1 MATMTRSVGAAITDA
16 QRKEFVDALRE
27 LSTETGVDGV
37 PRLVAL
43 FQKRHGD
50 VGQSRAQLT
59 SIAREALSTKAE
71 KQVLTF
77 PQSHSGGTVHASA
90 KDQVWQADTASMYTF
105 GDSPDTRG
113 YFMIAVDVF
122 ALCTRRACQGG
133 VDGRGHAHFQRLAHD
148 TDAGH

>member
-1 MATMTRSVGAAITDA
+1 MATITEA
-16 QRKEFVDALRE
+16 ERKEFVDAFRE
-27 LSTETGVDGV
+27 LPTETGVDGV

-43 FQKRHGD
+43 FAKRNGD
-50 VGQSRAQLT
+50 VGLSSAQLT
-59 SIAREALSTKAE
+59 GIAREALGTKAE

-77 PQSHSGGTVHASA
+77 PQGHSGGAVHASA

-122 ALCTRRACQGG
+122 TRF
-133 VDGRGHAHFQRLAHD
+133 VHAAPAKAASSAEAVRIFSGWPKPQMID
-148 TDAGH
+148 TDGGPEW

>member
-1 MATMTRSVGAAITDA
+1 MATITEA
-16 QRKEFVDALRE
+16 ERKEFVDAFRE

-43 FQKRHGD
+43 FAKRNGD
-50 VGQSRAQLT
+50 VGLSSAQLT
-59 SIAREALSTKAE
+59 DIAREALGTKAE

-77 PQSHSGGTVHASA
+77 PQGHSGGAVHASA

-122 ALCTRRACQGG
+122 TRFVYAEPAKAASSAEAVRIFSSWPIYKL
-133 VDGRGHAHFQRLAHD
+133 H
-148 TDAGH
+148 